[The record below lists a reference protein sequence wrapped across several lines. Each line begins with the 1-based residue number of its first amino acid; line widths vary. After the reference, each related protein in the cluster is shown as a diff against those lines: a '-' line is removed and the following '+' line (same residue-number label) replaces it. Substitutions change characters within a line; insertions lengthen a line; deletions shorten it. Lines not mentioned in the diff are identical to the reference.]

1 MTTEKKV
8 RKESKISNIFG
19 TSGIRKIFLNYS
31 ENDLMFTPHM
41 ALDVGL
47 ALGTYLNR
55 KTSKFRNGT
64 TVVIGRD
71 IRMSALPVE
80 YALIS
85 GLISAGCTVKTLG
98 IVTTPTLAISLELMD
113 ADAGCMITA
122 SHNTPEYIGL
132 KFWNPSGMGFTP
144 EQEEEISKIYEDK
157 SFIKTEWDQVGK
169 VTTIN
174 DINDSHIYAITD
186 KIKFD
191 GKDLNVIVDPGNG
204 SSCEIVPKL
213 LSSYNIN
220 LTTLNANMD
229 GHFPGRHSEPSK
241 ENLIQ
246 ISKFLKTSQVEDIGL
261 ALDGDAD
268 RIIFLDEEGEIIDP
282 IRLLALM
289 AKYELQ
295 KQDGGMINGRNKII
309 VTPINSSSLLEDV
322 LNPLDCEVERCEVG
336 DIKVAIT
343 LKEKNGFLGGENSGT
358 YIWPDIHYGPDSI
371 ATIARVLKMMV
382 QEEKSLRQLL
392 ENIPKYPFYRQSY
405 RLKKDIPFTDEII
418 QNIITIM
425 KNTFE
430 YLGKEILRINRMD
443 GVRFDYDEGW
453 ILIRRSGTSPYLRIS
468 GESNINMEKS
478 VEINKIATQKMRE
491 LDLI

>member
-1 MTTEKKV
+1 MTT
-8 RKESKISNIFG
+8 NIFG
-19 TSGIRKIFLNYS
+19 TSGIRKVFLNYS

-47 ALGTYLNR
+47 ALGTFLNR
-55 KTSKFRNGT
+55 ESSKFPNGT

-71 IRMSALPVE
+71 IRMSALTIE

-98 IVTTPTLAISLELMD
+98 IVTTPTLAISLDLLN

-144 EQEEEISKIYEDK
+144 EQEEQISQIYEK
-157 SFIKTEWDQVGK
+157 KNFIKTEWNQVGK
-169 VTTIN
+169 VTPVN
-174 DINDSHIYAITD
+174 DINDSHIYEITE
-186 KIKFD
+186 KIKFE
-191 GKDLNVIVDPGNG
+191 GNGLNVIVDPGNG

-246 ISKFLKTSQVEDIGL
+246 ISKFLKTSKVEDIGI

-268 RIIFLDEEGEIIDP
+268 RVIFLDEEGEIIDP

-289 AKYELQ
+289 AKYLIQ
-295 KQDGGMINGRNKII
+295 KNKGEEIDGKNRII

-322 LNPLDCEVERCEVG
+322 LEPLNCQVERCEVG
-336 DIKVAIT
+336 DIKVAIE
-343 LKEKNGFLGGENSGT
+343 LKKLNGFLGGENSGT
-358 YIWPDIHYGPDSI
+358 YIWPDLHYGPDSI

-382 QEEKSLRQLL
+382 EENQSLRELL
-392 ENIPKYPFYRQSY
+392 EDIPKYPFYRESY
-405 RLKKDIPFTDEII
+405 RLKKDIPFTEEINQMI
-418 QNIITIM
+418 EDNMKKTFKALDNNIL
-425 KNTFE
+425 K
-430 YLGKEILRINRMD
+430 INKLD
-443 GVRFDYDEGW
+443 GCRFDYDSGW

-468 GESNINMEKS
+468 GESNVNMDKS
-478 VEINKIATQKMRE
+478 IEMNEIATQKMRE
-491 LDLI
+491 IDLI